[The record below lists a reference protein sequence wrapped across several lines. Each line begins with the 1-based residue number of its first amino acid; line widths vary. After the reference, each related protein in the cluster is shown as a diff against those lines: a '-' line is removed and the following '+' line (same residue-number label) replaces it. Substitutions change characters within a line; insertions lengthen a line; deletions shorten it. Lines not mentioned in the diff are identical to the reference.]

1 VTAPSPRVSVVV
13 ATHQRQELL
22 GLLLDALEAQDGVT
36 LRDMEVVVVDDGSR
50 DGTWE
55 YLQERRTSAPFPL
68 RAIRRSTAGGPA
80 TARNEGWRSAGG
92 DLILFTDDD
101 CRPAP
106 DWVRTVLDVFDSDPG
121 VDLVQGRTEPRREE
135 WEGSGPFA
143 RTLLVVDEDGYY
155 ATCNMGYRRSVLE
168 ELDGFDQQFRQPYGE
183 DTDLAWR
190 AIKAGARTR
199 FEPGALVH
207 HAVIPSSWPAHV
219 RDRRRRQW
227 IVLTTQ
233 RHPELRSRFH
243 HRYWYEASH
252 PRALLAA
259 AGLVGAAVGVMG
271 GRPLAGVGAV
281 LVAPYVRYRLVE
293 RRLPSRPVNQPAAIA
308 LALVADL
315 FEVGVMARAS
325 ARYRT
330 LVL

>member
-1 VTAPSPRVSVVV
+1 VSPASPRVSVVV
-13 ATHQRQELL
+13 ATHQRRELL
-22 GLLLDALEAQDGVT
+22 GLLLESLEAQEGMAPGE
-36 LRDMEVVVVDDGSR
+36 MEVVVVDDGSS

-55 YLQERRTSAPFPL
+55 FLQERQNSVPFPL
-68 RAIRRSTAGGPA
+68 HPVRRSTAGGPA
-80 TARNEGWRSAGG
+80 TARNEGWRAAAA

-101 CRPAP
+101 CRPAAG
-106 DWVRTVLDVFDSDPG
+106 WVRTLLGVLEADPDIG
-121 VDLVQGRTEPRREE
+121 LVQGRTEPRREE

-155 ATCNMGYRRSVLE
+155 ATCNMGYRRAWLE
-168 ELDGFDQQFRQPYGE
+168 ELDGFDEQFRQPYGE

-190 AIKAGARTR
+190 AIKAGAGTR
-199 FEPGALVH
+199 FEPAALVH

-259 AGLVGAAVGVMG
+259 AGLLGAAAGVVS
-271 GRPLAGVGAV
+271 GRPLAAAGAV

>member
-1 VTAPSPRVSVVV
+1 MSPTSPRVSVVV
-13 ATHQRQELL
+13 ATHQRRPLL
-22 GLLLDALEAQDGVT
+22 GLLLDALAGQEGVAPD
-36 LRDMEVVVVDDGSR
+36 DMEVVVVDDGST

-55 YLQERRTSAPFPL
+55 YLAERRSSAPFPL
-68 RAIRRSTAGGPA
+68 RTIRRPKAGGPA
-80 TARNEGWRSAGG
+80 TARNEGWRAARA
-92 DLILFTDDD
+92 DLVLFTDDD
-101 CRPAP
+101 CRPTP
-106 DWVRTVLDVFDSDPG
+106 TWVGTVLAAFASDPG
-121 VDLVQGRTEPRREE
+121 IDLVQGRTEPRPEE

-168 ELDGFDQQFRQPYGE
+168 ELDGFDERFRQPYGE

-199 FEPGALVH
+199 FEPEAVVY
-207 HAVIPSSWPAHV
+207 HAVIASSWRAHV

-259 AGLVGAAVGVMG
+259 AGLAGAAVGVVA
-271 GRPLAGVGAV
+271 GRPWAAAGVV
-281 LVAPYVRYRLVE
+281 LVGPYVQYRLVE